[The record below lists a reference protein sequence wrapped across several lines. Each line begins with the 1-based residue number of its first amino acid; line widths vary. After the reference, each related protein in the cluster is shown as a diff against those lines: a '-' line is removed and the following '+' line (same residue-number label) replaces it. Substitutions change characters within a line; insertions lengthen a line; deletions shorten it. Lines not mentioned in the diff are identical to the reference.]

1 MQNKTNPIM
10 LFIRE
15 SWLLIVA
22 SLCFGVLLAGVNYV
36 LQPKIDSNSNTKQ
49 NEALRE
55 LLINAQDFETIIKD
69 ETVENIEAPV
79 TIFKGLNG
87 TQCEGWVFNA
97 TGPGYADRIDILIAV
112 DAKFEKIIGYSVLF
126 SNETVGFGDKIKN
139 EFFRDQFAGAPVAKL
154 ELLKM
159 GDDKIIDNE
168 IIAIS
173 GATVSSNAE
182 VEIFNNYLPN
192 IKALLIQKGL
202 IQ

>member
-1 MQNKTNPIM
+1 M

-22 SLCFGVLLAGVNYV
+22 SLCFGVLLAGINYV
-36 LQPKIDSNSNTKQ
+36 LQPKIDSNSTTKQ
-49 NEALRE
+49 NEALKE
-55 LLINAQDFETIIKD
+55 LLVNAQDFEIIVKD
-69 ETVENIEAPV
+69 EAIENIEAPV
-79 TIFKGLNG
+79 TIYKGLNG
-87 TQCEGWVFNA
+87 QQCEGWAFNA

-139 EFFRDQFAGAPVAKL
+139 EYFRNQFAGAPVSEL

-159 GDDKIIDNE
+159 GDDKIIDHE

-182 VEIFNNYLPN
+182 VEIFNKYLPA
-192 IKALLIQKGL
+192 IKEFLMQKGL